1 MLSAK
6 SLGIEKS
13 LIESVDGN
21 FVDLGTVHG
30 ISFSI
35 LKVGKIGL
43 IHITGNIDA
52 DVSDNSISVALPDEF
67 KLAAYWRGYIY
78 PYSSSENP
86 DMFITNSDGTKLLI
100 TSIGGTIKA
109 NSYFEHTFAV
119 AFLNGG
125 GLLSRVISFLH
136 SHRLGVLGC

>member
-1 MLSAK
+1 MLGVK

-13 LIESVDGN
+13 LIESIDGN

-30 ISFSI
+30 ITFSI

-43 IHITGNIDA
+43 VHVTGNLDTDI
-52 DVSDNSISVALPDEF
+52 SDNSISVNLPDEY
-67 KLAAYWRGYIY
+67 KLATYWRGYIN
-78 PYSSSENP
+78 PYSVDTNP
-86 DMFITNSDGTKLLI
+86 DTFITNSDGTKLLI

-109 NSYFEHTFAV
+109 NAYFEHTFAV

-125 GLLSRVISFLH
+125 GS
-136 SHRLGVLGC
+136 

>member
-1 MLSAK
+1 MLNAK

-30 ISFSI
+30 ITFLI

-43 IHITGNIDA
+43 IHITGNLDT
-52 DVSDNSISVALPDEF
+52 DVSDDSISVTLPGEY
-67 KLAAYWRGYIY
+67 KLATYWRGYIN
-78 PYSSSENP
+78 PYSSAVHP
-86 DMFITNSDGTKLLI
+86 DIFMTNSDGTKLLI
-100 TSIGGTIKA
+100 TSSGTIKA

-125 GLLSRVISFLH
+125 GS
-136 SHRLGVLGC
+136 